1 MQIKDIVTKEV
12 AQKRV
17 LPSNIDSLIEQKAL
31 LNKKLVEVNKI
42 SFCLF
47 KLGRTLRY
55 DGYLLQLRSKIVA
68 ASRVIPLLASQIVV
82 PPLKRITI
90 VSKQSPQG
98 GSLNRLVFPDVDSF
112 GLSSEQATSI
122 N

>member
-82 PPLKRITI
+82 SPLKRITI